1 MFEFR
6 SIDIVYCDALQVIMT
21 LNKGKTKRRFLK
33 MSDSQ
38 KNEVL
43 MLENL
48 YKNTKMGA
56 DSAIKIIDKAEG
68 ADFKR
73 ALTEQLCGY
82 DEFAERIKERLHKIG
97 YKEKDESIMARM
109 GVSIGMAMNTMMDSS
124 DSHLAQ
130 MVVEGST
137 MGITDTLKI
146 LRDYEN
152 SSVSECAIKIAR
164 DIVSFEE
171 KNVEKMKKFI

>member
-1 MFEFR
+1 
-6 SIDIVYCDALQVIMT
+6 
-21 LNKGKTKRRFLK
+21 
-33 MSDSQ
+33 MSDSV
-38 KNEVL
+38 KNEVS

-48 YKNTKMGA
+48 YKNTKMGS
-56 DSAIKIIDKAEG
+56 DSAIKIIEKAADGEFKG
-68 ADFKR
+68 AITD
-73 ALTEQLCGY
+73 QLNGY
-82 DEFAERIKERLHKIG
+82 EKFAERIKERLHEIG
-97 YKEKDESIMARM
+97 YKEKEEGIMAKM

-152 SSVSECAIKIAR
+152 SNVSECAIKIAR

-171 KNVEKMKKFI
+171 KNVEIMKGFI

>member
-1 MFEFR
+1 
-6 SIDIVYCDALQVIMT
+6 
-21 LNKGKTKRRFLK
+21 
-33 MSDSQ
+33 MSDAV
-38 KNEVL
+38 KNEVT

-48 YKNTKMGA
+48 YKNMRMGS

-68 ADFKR
+68 EKFKE
-73 ALTEQLCGY
+73 ALTGQLDGY
-82 DEFAERIKERLHKIG
+82 EKFAEKIKVRLHEIG
-97 YKEKDESIMARM
+97 YKEKEEGIFAKM
-109 GVSIGMAMNTMMDSS
+109 GVSIGMAMNTIADSS

-152 SSVSECAIKIAR
+152 TSVSECAIKLAR
-164 DIVSFEE
+164 DIVGFEE
-171 KNVEKMKKFI
+171 KNVETMKRFI

>member
-1 MFEFR
+1 
-6 SIDIVYCDALQVIMT
+6 
-21 LNKGKTKRRFLK
+21 
-33 MSDSQ
+33 MSETVE
-38 KNEVL
+38 KEVS

-48 YKNTKMGA
+48 YKNMKMGS
-56 DSAIKIIDKAEG
+56 DSAIKIIEKAEDG
-68 ADFKR
+68 GFKK
-73 ALTEQLCGY
+73 ALTSQLNGY
-82 DEFAERIKERLHKIG
+82 EEFAEKIKNRLHELG
-97 YKEKDESIMARM
+97 YKEKEEGIMAKM
-109 GVSIGMAMNTMMDSS
+109 GVSLGMAMNAMADSS

-152 SSVSECAIKIAR
+152 SSVSECAVKMAR

-171 KNVEKMKKFI
+171 GNVETMKGFI